1 MNSFKVRLQAWI
13 KRLLRPVGRP
23 LKRFAKPMYQRL
35 RTGWRALQA
44 HHQVGKL
51 LPILERT
58 VENLRHERE
67 QSDQLILAL
76 YQTLNYPPGVS
87 EKRIPANFAVPLG
100 NQRLLVAHPHA
111 PFMLLDTDDLST
123 TPRIVLNRYQPG
135 VSTALRRLV
144 RPGEVALDLDAAPGF
159 HTLTLAVAVGNRG
172 RVDAFVHAEREQEML
187 GTNLTATG
195 LRNVTRCWLNQE
207 PVALLKEIGRSPN
220 LIRVGARVRVAT
232 IVELLSV
239 PNVRFVFSWALEQ
252 ETHPIA
258 AALHAAGLN
267 FWTIDPDGTL
277 FRTTWDEMARN
288 GAVGE
293 AHYVA
298 GRSLE

>member
-1 MNSFKVRLQAWI
+1 M
-13 KRLLRPVGRP
+13 
-23 LKRFAKPMYQRL
+23 
-35 RTGWRALQA
+35 
-44 HHQVGKL
+44 
-51 LPILERT
+51 
-58 VENLRHERE
+58 
-67 QSDQLILAL
+67 
-76 YQTLNYPPGVS
+76 
-87 EKRIPANFAVPLG
+87 
-100 NQRLLVAHPHA
+100 
-111 PFMLLDTDDLST
+111 
-123 TPRIVLNRYQPG
+123 LNRYQPG